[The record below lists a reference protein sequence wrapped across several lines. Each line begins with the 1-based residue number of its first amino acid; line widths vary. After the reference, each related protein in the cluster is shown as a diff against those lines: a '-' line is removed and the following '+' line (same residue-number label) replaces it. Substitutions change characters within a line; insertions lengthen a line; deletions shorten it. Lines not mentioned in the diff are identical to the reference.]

1 MILCID
7 LKAIK
12 TSPEVQ
18 KDLSLED
25 LINKHTKY
33 YYSSEEAL
41 KDNFA
46 PLDFCVSI
54 RSMYSNLVV
63 QRNLENGEKRYYTNI
78 TQIQKFPHRGYDL
91 IMYLTSVGVLH
102 NMNYKL
108 GFDELMLKHSQF
120 SPMGLCN
127 VDPTMINPI
136 IYTHIILSDEGMNEL
151 PQYLKEDREVVSIS
165 DIKDNTTGNMIALL
179 DTLIEVKE
187 ENNNE

>member
-18 KDLSLED
+18 KDLNLED
-25 LINKHTKY
+25 LINNHTKY
-33 YYSSEEAL
+33 YDSSEEAL

-54 RSMYSNLVV
+54 RSIYSNLVV

-136 IYTHIILSDEGMNEL
+136 IYTHIILSDEGMKEL

-187 ENNNE
+187 ETNNE